1 MSALAR
7 FSKLLSVPFF
17 KATFGSARVTRG
29 CRYNSVLWPLIGR
42 YVKEGLVMA
51 PHLTHDLAP
60 LLRYESSNL
69 EEGQLTSLAEYAAC
83 RLPRCAGTALVT
95 ARDFTG
101 TRPA

>member
-1 MSALAR
+1 M
-7 FSKLLSVPFF
+7 
-17 KATFGSARVTRG
+17 TRG

-51 PHLTHDLAP
+51 PHLTPDLAP

-83 RLPRCAGTALVT
+83 RLPRCTGTALVT